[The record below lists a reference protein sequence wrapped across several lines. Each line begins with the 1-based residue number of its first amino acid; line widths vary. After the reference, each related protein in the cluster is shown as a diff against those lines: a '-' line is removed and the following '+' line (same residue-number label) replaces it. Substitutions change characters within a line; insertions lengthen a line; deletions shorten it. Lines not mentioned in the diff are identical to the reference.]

1 MKSGQSTEEDRRVA
15 ALAKALSHPARVT
28 IVRILL
34 EKSRCPRG
42 CDPCSCGCGCE
53 GRHCRCGCKCGDL
66 VAQFPMAQSTV
77 SRHIKELMSAGL
89 VDVSGRKGD
98 YVLNHKNLTEG
109 LRALGRLLDYSGTES
124 NTEQS

>member
-1 MKSGQSTEEDRRVA
+1 M
-15 ALAKALSHPARVT
+15 
-28 IVRILL
+28 
-34 EKSRCPRG
+34 
-42 CDPCSCGCGCE
+42 
-53 GRHCRCGCKCGDL
+53 
-66 VAQFPMAQSTV
+66 AQFPMAQSTV

-124 NTEQS
+124 NTERS